1 MSFNLTI
8 QNRQRIVQRIASF
21 LHQLQPN
28 ENRSSLLQL
37 AQKFE
42 HACYTKAQ
50 NTKDYQNRIEKKLK
64 AAKKAQEGEDSN
76 PHNQVNEFER
86 AALNQR
92 RPGFYTNQSIA
103 TGVPFQNSNA
113 GYNNANIRQ
122 STPSSISSK
131 PYDSFSPQNKVINS
145 SNQHHSNNINNQP
158 TGARSSRQLASA
170 TSNPQSHD
178 FQSSNGFGR
187 PGHLSRP
194 NAHQQNRPIQNRN
207 FHTFQPEIF
216 SDGNLQVP
224 EPIPFNA
231 LNIPDPIPIYAAGT
245 KPEYKYG
252 ERKQIFTEQT
262 SFQNERNSDEGG
274 YYRQQKVLEMKRNHG
289 IVLENFRRKS
299 TEFLSTVKAKISQN
313 GMAPQLE
320 KLNQYIIYASNS
332 LNYMERCENGH
343 YPSEKSMAGLSVT
356 IKNILSANKMIES
369 AISRSKNTQQH
380 LQQTSPP
387 LSSWQAH
394 MQPQKSIV
402 HQPFNPLG
410 SQCSNLGSQTNGQY
424 RRQQSGNLQSQTETS
439 KLGSEVGYGFG
450 EQQTSPPL
458 SSWQAHMQ
466 PQKSIVHQPFN
477 PLGSQCSN
485 LGSQTNGQYRRQQS
499 GNLQSQTETSKLGS
513 EVGYGFG
520 EQPWSEIDAQTDCQQ
535 LQHPVGVGGM
545 DGQVNSEG
553 HFQSQWPN
561 SQTLPQPNNTQTP
574 IINVT
579 VNVSNIGAGSSHSNA
594 SSQQTPQL
602 VNISYQSNPSV
613 GNQHGFGN
621 QQAVDTANF
630 DPNVQKNLSPLKQ
643 VNSEFDPDS
652 FLCFSEEPDI
662 PECFPKMQSQSS
674 LDLDKPLVQ
683 PYVADS
689 VKKET
694 LNSQSVVDRS
704 MDNSFEPSLPWS
716 KSLELPQPPTFE
728 SSQVIDETDQ
738 SFVVK
743 QETVLSN
750 NQQIQNSLST
760 QKVNQISYGSQPL
773 ERSSAVK
780 TEPPTSNQ
788 TFGEG
793 ITQPNLQRT
802 AKEIK
807 PLTQIFFHERSDA
820 RIAHTEVQPPLK
832 KYKISFSDPHCQP
845 PLHSGDYDGSDYSHD
860 LTKLSCLLNQKLS
873 PVIFQSNLSNGS
885 LVFDCQNIFTVSII
899 FERLHEDE
907 LSSSPKYGKPLTVS
921 VERRCRQPKP
931 STLQA
936 KEDTLMTKM
945 MGQPSDLNFSN
956 QAFFRKVTAHSLQML
971 MHFLSRHENA
981 RGIILFCEWI
991 QTYSCQESSGTD
1003 TRMMHSLEFDPD
1015 SQTLLPLH
1023 LRSHDGK
1030 LLSPEEAC

>member
-1 MSFNLTI
+1 MNFTLNF
-8 QNRQRIVQRIASF
+8 QNRQRTVAKIATF
-21 LHQLQPN
+21 LHHLQPN
-28 ENRSSLLQL
+28 ETRSSLLQL

-42 HACYTKAQ
+42 DACYTKAS
-50 NTKDYQNRIEKKLK
+50 NTKDYQSRIEKKLR
-64 AAKKAQEGEDSN
+64 AAKKAQQAEAQQGFHTSQSN
-76 PHNQVNEFER
+76 
-86 AALNQR
+86 AA
-92 RPGFYTNQSIA
+92 
-103 TGVPFQNSNA
+103 GVPFQNSNA

-170 TSNPQSHD
+170 TSYPQSND
-178 FQSSNGFGR
+178 FQSSNSFGQPSR
-187 PGHLSRP
+187 LPRP
-194 NAHQQNRPIQNRN
+194 NANQQNRPIQNRN
-207 FHTFQPEIF
+207 FNTSQPEPF

-231 LNIPDPIPIYAAGT
+231 SNIPDPIPIYAAGT

-450 EQQTSPPL
+450 EQ
-458 SSWQAHMQ
+458 
-466 PQKSIVHQPFN
+466 
-477 PLGSQCSN
+477 
-485 LGSQTNGQYRRQQS
+485 
-499 GNLQSQTETSKLGS
+499 
-513 EVGYGFG
+513 
-520 EQPWSEIDAQTDCQQ
+520 PWSEIDAQTDCQQ

-579 VNVSNIGAGSSHSNA
+579 VNVSNIGTGNSNSNDSSK
-594 SSQQTPQL
+594 QTPQQ

-621 QQAVDTANF
+621 QQAADSAKF
-630 DPNVQKNLSPLKQ
+630 DPNVQNLSPLKQ
-643 VNSEFDPDS
+643 ANTDFDPS
-652 FLCFSEEPDI
+652 NFLQFPEEPVI
-662 PECFPKMQSQSS
+662 QESFPKLQSQSS

-760 QKVNQISYGSQPL
+760 QKVNQISSGSVPPQLLTQAL
-773 ERSSAVK
+773 ERPSAVK
-780 TEPPTSNQ
+780 TEPPTANQ
-788 TFGEG
+788 TFGKG
-793 ITQPNLQRT
+793 ITQSDLQRT
-802 AKEIK
+802 TKEVK
-807 PLTQIFFHERSDA
+807 PSPQKFFHLRSDA
-820 RIAHTEVQPPLK
+820 RFSHTKVQPPLK

-845 PLHSGDYDGSDYSHD
+845 LVHSVDYDGSKYSHD
-860 LTKLSCLLNQKLS
+860 LMKLSCLLNQKLS
-873 PVIFQSNLSNGS
+873 PVIFRSNLGSDS

-907 LSSSPKYGKPLTVS
+907 LSSSPKHGKPLTVS
-921 VERRCRQPKP
+921 VERRCQPKR
-931 STLQA
+931 STLKA
-936 KEDTLMTKM
+936 EEDSLVTKM

-1015 SQTLLPLH
+1015 FQALLPLH

>member
-1 MSFNLTI
+1 MNFTLNF
-8 QNRQRIVQRIASF
+8 QNRQRTVAKIATF
-21 LHQLQPN
+21 LHHLQPN
-28 ENRSSLLQL
+28 ETRSSLLQL

-42 HACYTKAQ
+42 DACYTKAS
-50 NTKDYQNRIEKKLK
+50 NTKDYQSRIEKKLR
-64 AAKKAQEGEDSN
+64 AAKKAQQAEAQQGFHTSQSN
-76 PHNQVNEFER
+76 
-86 AALNQR
+86 AA
-92 RPGFYTNQSIA
+92 
-103 TGVPFQNSNA
+103 GVPFQNSNA

-170 TSNPQSHD
+170 TSYPQSND
-178 FQSSNGFGR
+178 FQSSNSFGQPSR
-187 PGHLSRP
+187 LPRP
-194 NAHQQNRPIQNRN
+194 NANQQNRPIQNRN
-207 FHTFQPEIF
+207 FNTSQPEPF

-231 LNIPDPIPIYAAGT
+231 SNIPDPIPIYAAGT

-450 EQQTSPPL
+450 EQ
-458 SSWQAHMQ
+458 
-466 PQKSIVHQPFN
+466 
-477 PLGSQCSN
+477 
-485 LGSQTNGQYRRQQS
+485 
-499 GNLQSQTETSKLGS
+499 
-513 EVGYGFG
+513 
-520 EQPWSEIDAQTDCQQ
+520 PWSEIDAQTDCQQ

-579 VNVSNIGAGSSHSNA
+579 VNVSNIGTGNSNSNDSSK
-594 SSQQTPQL
+594 QTPQQ

-621 QQAVDTANF
+621 QQAADSAKF
-630 DPNVQKNLSPLKQ
+630 DPNVQNLSPLKQ
-643 VNSEFDPDS
+643 ANTDFDPS
-652 FLCFSEEPDI
+652 NFLQFPEEPVI
-662 PECFPKMQSQSS
+662 QESFPKLQSQSS
-674 LDLDKPLVQ
+674 LDLDKPFVQ
-683 PYVADS
+683 PHVADS
-689 VKKET
+689 VEKET
-694 LNSQSVVDRS
+694 IDSQPLAERS
-704 MDNSFEPSLPWS
+704 LDNSFEPLAKGP
-716 KSLELPQPPTFE
+716 ELPEPPTFE

-760 QKVNQISYGSQPL
+760 QKVNQISSGSVPPQLLTQAL
-773 ERSSAVK
+773 ERPSAVK
-780 TEPPTSNQ
+780 TEPPTANQ
-788 TFGEG
+788 TFGKG
-793 ITQPNLQRT
+793 ITQSDLQRT
-802 AKEIK
+802 TKEVK
-807 PLTQIFFHERSDA
+807 PSPQKFFHLRSDA
-820 RIAHTEVQPPLK
+820 RFSHTKVQPPLK

-845 PLHSGDYDGSDYSHD
+845 LVHSVDYDGSKYSHD
-860 LTKLSCLLNQKLS
+860 LMKLSCLLNQKLS
-873 PVIFQSNLSNGS
+873 PVIFRSNLGSDS

-907 LSSSPKYGKPLTVS
+907 LSSSPKHGKPLTVS
-921 VERRCRQPKP
+921 VERRCQPKR
-931 STLQA
+931 STLKA
-936 KEDTLMTKM
+936 EEDSLVTKM

-1015 SQTLLPLH
+1015 FQALLPLH

>member
-122 STPSSISSK
+122 SNPSSIPSR
-131 PYDSFSPQNKVINS
+131 PFNSFSQQNKLTTNS
-145 SNQHHSNNINNQP
+145 SNQHYSNNISSQP
-158 TGARSSRQLASA
+158 TDVRSSRQLASA
-170 TSNPQSHD
+170 TSYPQSND
-178 FQSSNGFGR
+178 FQSSNSFGQPSR
-187 PGHLSRP
+187 LPRP
-194 NAHQQNRPIQNRN
+194 NANQQNRPIQNRN
-207 FHTFQPEIF
+207 FNTSQPEPF

-231 LNIPDPIPIYAAGT
+231 SNIPDPIPISAAGA
-245 KPEYKYG
+245 KPEICNYG
-252 ERKQIFTEQT
+252 GRKQIFPPQT
-262 SFQNERNSDEGG
+262 SLQNETNTDEGG

-313 GMAPQLE
+313 GMARQLE
-320 KLNQYIIYASNS
+320 KLKQYIIYASNT
-332 LNYMERCENGH
+332 LNYMERCEKGH
-343 YPSEKSMAGLSVT
+343 YPSEQTLAGLSVT
-356 IKNILSANKMIES
+356 IQKILSANKMIEG

-380 LQQTSPP
+380 PQQTSQP
-387 LSSWQAH
+387 LNNWQPQ
-394 MQPQKSIV
+394 MQPQKSTL
-402 HQPFNPLG
+402 HPPFKPLG
-410 SQCSNLGSQTNGQY
+410 SQCSNMASQANGHY
-424 RRQQSGNLQSQTETS
+424 RRQQSGNLQSQTEIS
-439 KLGSEVGYGFG
+439 QRGSEVGYGFG
-450 EQQTSPPL
+450 QQPL
-458 SSWQAHMQ
+458 SDMS
-466 PQKSIVHQPFN
+466 
-477 PLGSQCSN
+477 
-485 LGSQTNGQYRRQQS
+485 YQQS
-499 GNLQSQTETSKLGS
+499 
-513 EVGYGFG
+513 
-520 EQPWSEIDAQTDCQQ
+520 
-535 LQHPVGVGGM
+535 QHAVGVGVM

-553 HFQSQWPN
+553 HLQNQWPN

-579 VNVSNIGAGSSHSNA
+579 VNVSNIGTGNSNSNDSSK
-594 SSQQTPQL
+594 QTPQQ

-621 QQAVDTANF
+621 QQATDSAKF
-630 DPNVQKNLSPLKQ
+630 DPNVQNLSPLKQ
-643 VNSEFDPDS
+643 ANTDFDPS
-652 FLCFSEEPDI
+652 NFLQFPEEPVI
-662 PECFPKMQSQSS
+662 QESFPKLQSQSS

>member
-1 MSFNLTI
+1 MNFTLNF
-8 QNRQRIVQRIASF
+8 QNRQRTVAKIATF
-21 LHQLQPN
+21 LHHLQPN
-28 ENRSSLLQL
+28 ETRSSLLQL

-42 HACYTKAQ
+42 DACYTKAS
-50 NTKDYQNRIEKKLK
+50 NTKDYQSRIEKKLR
-64 AAKKAQEGEDSN
+64 AAKKAQQAEAQQGFHTSQSN
-76 PHNQVNEFER
+76 
-86 AALNQR
+86 AA
-92 RPGFYTNQSIA
+92 
-103 TGVPFQNSNA
+103 GVPFQNSNA

-122 STPSSISSK
+122 SNPSSIPSR
-131 PYDSFSPQNKVINS
+131 PFNSFSQQNKLTTNS
-145 SNQHHSNNINNQP
+145 SNQHYSNNISSQP
-158 TGARSSRQLASA
+158 TDVRSSRQLASA
-170 TSNPQSHD
+170 TSYPQSND
-178 FQSSNGFGR
+178 FQSSNSFGQPSR
-187 PGHLSRP
+187 LPRP
-194 NAHQQNRPIQNRN
+194 NANQQNRPIQNRN
-207 FHTFQPEIF
+207 FNTSQPEPF

-231 LNIPDPIPIYAAGT
+231 SNIPDPIPISAAGA
-245 KPEYKYG
+245 KPEICNYG
-252 ERKQIFTEQT
+252 GRKQIFPPQT
-262 SFQNERNSDEGG
+262 SLQNETNTDEGG

-313 GMAPQLE
+313 GMARQLE
-320 KLNQYIIYASNS
+320 KLKQYIIYASNT
-332 LNYMERCENGH
+332 LNYMERCEKGH
-343 YPSEKSMAGLSVT
+343 YPSEQTLAGLSVT
-356 IKNILSANKMIES
+356 IQKILSANKMIEG

-380 LQQTSPP
+380 PQQTSQP
-387 LSSWQAH
+387 LNNWQPQ
-394 MQPQKSIV
+394 MQPQKSTL
-402 HQPFNPLG
+402 HPPFKPLG
-410 SQCSNLGSQTNGQY
+410 SQCSNMASQANG
-424 RRQQSGNLQSQTETS
+424 
-439 KLGSEVGYGFG
+439 
-450 EQQTSPPL
+450 
-458 SSWQAHMQ
+458 H
-466 PQKSIVHQPFN
+466 
-477 PLGSQCSN
+477 
-485 LGSQTNGQYRRQQS
+485 YRRQQS

-579 VNVSNIGAGSSHSNA
+579 VNVSNIGTGNSNSNDSSK
-594 SSQQTPQL
+594 QTPQQ

-621 QQAVDTANF
+621 QQAADSAKF
-630 DPNVQKNLSPLKQ
+630 DPNVQNLSPLKQ
-643 VNSEFDPDS
+643 ANTDFDPS
-652 FLCFSEEPDI
+652 NFLQFPEEPVI
-662 PECFPKMQSQSS
+662 QESFPKLQSQSS
-674 LDLDKPLVQ
+674 LDLDKPFVQ
-683 PYVADS
+683 PHVADS
-689 VKKET
+689 VEKET
-694 LNSQSVVDRS
+694 IDSQPLAERS
-704 MDNSFEPSLPWS
+704 LDNSFEPLAKGP
-716 KSLELPQPPTFE
+716 ELPEPPTFE

-760 QKVNQISYGSQPL
+760 QKVNQISSGSVPPQLLTQAL
-773 ERSSAVK
+773 ERPSAVK
-780 TEPPTSNQ
+780 TEPPTANQ
-788 TFGEG
+788 TFGKG
-793 ITQPNLQRT
+793 ITQSDLQRT
-802 AKEIK
+802 TKEVK
-807 PLTQIFFHERSDA
+807 PSPQKFFHLRSDA
-820 RIAHTEVQPPLK
+820 RFSHTKVQPPLK

-845 PLHSGDYDGSDYSHD
+845 LVHSVDYDGSKYSHD
-860 LTKLSCLLNQKLS
+860 LMKLSCLLNQKLS
-873 PVIFQSNLSNGS
+873 PVIFRSNLGSDS

-907 LSSSPKYGKPLTVS
+907 LSSSPKHGKPLTVS
-921 VERRCRQPKP
+921 VERRCQPKR
-931 STLQA
+931 STLKA
-936 KEDTLMTKM
+936 EEDSLVTKM

>member
-122 STPSSISSK
+122 SNPSSIPSR
-131 PYDSFSPQNKVINS
+131 PFNSFSQQNKLTTNS
-145 SNQHHSNNINNQP
+145 SNQHYSNNISSQP
-158 TGARSSRQLASA
+158 TDVRSSRQLASA
-170 TSNPQSHD
+170 TSYPQSND
-178 FQSSNGFGR
+178 FQSSNSFGQPSR
-187 PGHLSRP
+187 LPRP
-194 NAHQQNRPIQNRN
+194 NANQQNRPIQNRN
-207 FHTFQPEIF
+207 FNTSQPEPF

-231 LNIPDPIPIYAAGT
+231 SNIPDPIPISAAGA
-245 KPEYKYG
+245 KPEICNYG
-252 ERKQIFTEQT
+252 GRKQIFPPQT
-262 SFQNERNSDEGG
+262 SLQNETNTDEGG

-313 GMAPQLE
+313 GMARQLE
-320 KLNQYIIYASNS
+320 KLKQYIIYASNT
-332 LNYMERCENGH
+332 LNYMERCEKGH
-343 YPSEKSMAGLSVT
+343 YPSEQTLAGLSVT
-356 IKNILSANKMIES
+356 IQKILSANKMIEG

-380 LQQTSPP
+380 PQQTSQP
-387 LSSWQAH
+387 LNNWQPQ
-394 MQPQKSIV
+394 MQPQKSTL
-402 HQPFNPLG
+402 HPPFKPLG
-410 SQCSNLGSQTNGQY
+410 SQCSNMASQANGHY
-424 RRQQSGNLQSQTETS
+424 RRQQSGNLQSQTEIS
-439 KLGSEVGYGFG
+439 QRGSEVGYGFG
-450 EQQTSPPL
+450 QQPL
-458 SSWQAHMQ
+458 SDMS
-466 PQKSIVHQPFN
+466 
-477 PLGSQCSN
+477 
-485 LGSQTNGQYRRQQS
+485 YQQS
-499 GNLQSQTETSKLGS
+499 
-513 EVGYGFG
+513 
-520 EQPWSEIDAQTDCQQ
+520 
-535 LQHPVGVGGM
+535 QHAVGVGVM

-553 HFQSQWPN
+553 HLQNQWPN

-579 VNVSNIGAGSSHSNA
+579 VNVSNIGTGNSNSNDSSK
-594 SSQQTPQL
+594 QTPQQ

-621 QQAVDTANF
+621 QQATDSAKF
-630 DPNVQKNLSPLKQ
+630 DPNVQNLSPLKQ
-643 VNSEFDPDS
+643 ANTDFDPS
-652 FLCFSEEPDI
+652 NFLQFPEEPVI
-662 PECFPKMQSQSS
+662 QESFPKLQSQSS
-674 LDLDKPLVQ
+674 LDLDKPFVQ
-683 PYVADS
+683 PHVADS
-689 VKKET
+689 VEKET
-694 LNSQSVVDRS
+694 IDSQPLAERS
-704 MDNSFEPSLPWS
+704 LDNSFEPLAKGP
-716 KSLELPQPPTFE
+716 ELPEPPTFE
-728 SSQVIDETDQ
+728 SSQVKHENDQ

-743 QETVLSN
+743 QEPVLSN
-750 NQQIQNSLST
+750 GQQIQNPFST
-760 QKVNQISYGSQPL
+760 QKVNQISSGSVPPQLLTQAL
-773 ERSSAVK
+773 ERPSAVK
-780 TEPPTSNQ
+780 TEPPTANQ
-788 TFGEG
+788 TFGKG
-793 ITQPNLQRT
+793 ITQSDLQRT
-802 AKEIK
+802 TKEVK
-807 PLTQIFFHERSDA
+807 PSPQKFFHLRSDA
-820 RIAHTEVQPPLK
+820 RFSHTKVQPPLK

-885 LVFDCQNIFTVSII
+885 LVFDCQNIFTVHII

-907 LSSSPKYGKPLTVS
+907 LSSSPKHGKPLTVS

-956 QAFFRKVTAHSLQML
+956 QGFFRKVTAHSLQML
-971 MHFLSRHENA
+971 MHFLSQHANA
-981 RGIILFCEWI
+981 LGIVLFCEWI
-991 QTYSCQESSGTD
+991 QTYSCQKSSGMD

-1015 SQTLLPLH
+1015 FQALLPLH

>member
-122 STPSSISSK
+122 SNPSSIPSR
-131 PYDSFSPQNKVINS
+131 PFNSFSQQNKLTTNS
-145 SNQHHSNNINNQP
+145 SNQHYSNNISSQP
-158 TGARSSRQLASA
+158 TDVRSSRQLASA
-170 TSNPQSHD
+170 TSYPQSND
-178 FQSSNGFGR
+178 FQSSNSFGQPSR
-187 PGHLSRP
+187 LPRP
-194 NAHQQNRPIQNRN
+194 NANQQNRPIQNRN
-207 FHTFQPEIF
+207 FNTSQPEPF

-313 GMAPQLE
+313 GMARQLE
-320 KLNQYIIYASNS
+320 KLKQYIIYASNT

-380 LQQTSPP
+380 L
-387 LSSWQAH
+387 
-394 MQPQKSIV
+394 
-402 HQPFNPLG
+402 
-410 SQCSNLGSQTNGQY
+410 
-424 RRQQSGNLQSQTETS
+424 
-439 KLGSEVGYGFG
+439 
-450 EQQTSPPL
+450 QQTSPPL

-579 VNVSNIGAGSSHSNA
+579 VNVSNIGTGNSNSNDSSK
-594 SSQQTPQL
+594 QTPQQ

-621 QQAVDTANF
+621 QQATDSAKF
-630 DPNVQKNLSPLKQ
+630 DPNVQNLSPLKQ
-643 VNSEFDPDS
+643 ANTDFDPS
-652 FLCFSEEPDI
+652 NFLQFPEEPVI
-662 PECFPKMQSQSS
+662 QESFPKLQSQSS

>member
-122 STPSSISSK
+122 SNPSSIPSR
-131 PYDSFSPQNKVINS
+131 PFNSFSQQNKLTTNS
-145 SNQHHSNNINNQP
+145 SNQHYSNNISSQP
-158 TGARSSRQLASA
+158 TDVRSSRQLASA
-170 TSNPQSHD
+170 TSYPQSND
-178 FQSSNGFGR
+178 FQSSNSFGQPSR
-187 PGHLSRP
+187 LPRP
-194 NAHQQNRPIQNRN
+194 NANQQNRPIQNRN
-207 FHTFQPEIF
+207 FNTSQPEPF

-313 GMAPQLE
+313 GMARQLE
-320 KLNQYIIYASNS
+320 KLKQYIIYASNT

-380 LQQTSPP
+380 L
-387 LSSWQAH
+387 
-394 MQPQKSIV
+394 
-402 HQPFNPLG
+402 
-410 SQCSNLGSQTNGQY
+410 
-424 RRQQSGNLQSQTETS
+424 
-439 KLGSEVGYGFG
+439 
-450 EQQTSPPL
+450 QQTSPPL

-579 VNVSNIGAGSSHSNA
+579 VNVSNIGTGNSNSNDSSK
-594 SSQQTPQL
+594 QTPQQ

-621 QQAVDTANF
+621 QQATDSAKF
-630 DPNVQKNLSPLKQ
+630 DPNVQNLSPLKQ
-643 VNSEFDPDS
+643 ANTDFDPS
-652 FLCFSEEPDI
+652 NFLQFPEEPVI
-662 PECFPKMQSQSS
+662 QESFPKLQSQSS
-674 LDLDKPLVQ
+674 LDLDKPFVQ
-683 PYVADS
+683 PHVADS
-689 VKKET
+689 VEKET
-694 LNSQSVVDRS
+694 IDSQPLAERS
-704 MDNSFEPSLPWS
+704 LDNSFEPLAKGP
-716 KSLELPQPPTFE
+716 ELPEPPTFE
-728 SSQVIDETDQ
+728 SSQVKHENDQ

-743 QETVLSN
+743 QEPVLSN
-750 NQQIQNSLST
+750 GQQIQNPFST
-760 QKVNQISYGSQPL
+760 QKVNQISSGSVPPQLLTQAL
-773 ERSSAVK
+773 ERPSAVK
-780 TEPPTSNQ
+780 TEPPTANQ
-788 TFGEG
+788 TFGKG
-793 ITQPNLQRT
+793 ITQSDLQRT
-802 AKEIK
+802 TKEVK
-807 PLTQIFFHERSDA
+807 PSPQKFFHLRSDA
-820 RIAHTEVQPPLK
+820 RFSHTKVQPPLK

-885 LVFDCQNIFTVSII
+885 LVFDCQNIFTVHII

-907 LSSSPKYGKPLTVS
+907 LSSSPKHGKPLTVS

-956 QAFFRKVTAHSLQML
+956 QGFFRKVTAHSLQML
-971 MHFLSRHENA
+971 MHFLSQHANA
-981 RGIILFCEWI
+981 LGIVLFCEWI
-991 QTYSCQESSGTD
+991 QTYSCQKSSGMD

-1015 SQTLLPLH
+1015 FQALLPLH

>member
-450 EQQTSPPL
+450 EQPWSETS
-458 SSWQAHMQ
+458 
-466 PQKSIVHQPFN
+466 K
-477 PLGSQCSN
+477 LGSEVGYGFGEQPWSETSK
-485 LGSQTNGQYRRQQS
+485 LGSEVGYGFGEQPWSETSKLGSEVGYGFGEQPWS
-499 GNLQSQTETSKLGS
+499 ETSKLGS

-860 LTKLSCLLNQKLS
+860 LTKLSL
-873 PVIFQSNLSNGS
+873 
-885 LVFDCQNIFTVSII
+885 
-899 FERLHEDE
+899 
-907 LSSSPKYGKPLTVS
+907 
-921 VERRCRQPKP
+921 
-931 STLQA
+931 
-936 KEDTLMTKM
+936 TKM

-971 MHFLSRHENA
+971 MHFLSQHENA

-991 QTYSCQESSGTD
+991 QTYSCQKSSGMD

-1015 SQTLLPLH
+1015 FQALLPLH

>member
-1 MSFNLTI
+1 MNFTLNF
-8 QNRQRIVQRIASF
+8 QNRQRTVAKIATF
-21 LHQLQPN
+21 LHHLQPN
-28 ENRSSLLQL
+28 ETRSSLLQL

-42 HACYTKAQ
+42 DACYTKAS
-50 NTKDYQNRIEKKLK
+50 NTKDYQSRIEKKLR
-64 AAKKAQEGEDSN
+64 AAKKAQQAEAQQGFHTSQSN
-76 PHNQVNEFER
+76 
-86 AALNQR
+86 AA
-92 RPGFYTNQSIA
+92 
-103 TGVPFQNSNA
+103 GVPFQNSNA

-122 STPSSISSK
+122 SNPSSIPSR
-131 PYDSFSPQNKVINS
+131 PFNSFSQQNKLTTNS
-145 SNQHHSNNINNQP
+145 SNQHYSNNISSQP
-158 TGARSSRQLASA
+158 TDVRSSRQLASA
-170 TSNPQSHD
+170 TSYPQSND
-178 FQSSNGFGR
+178 FQSSNSFGQPSR
-187 PGHLSRP
+187 LPRP
-194 NAHQQNRPIQNRN
+194 NANQQNRPIQNRN
-207 FHTFQPEIF
+207 FNTSQPEPF

-231 LNIPDPIPIYAAGT
+231 SNIPDPIPISAAGA
-245 KPEYKYG
+245 KPEICNYG
-252 ERKQIFTEQT
+252 GRKQIFPPQT
-262 SFQNERNSDEGG
+262 SLQNETNTDEGG

-313 GMAPQLE
+313 GMARQLE
-320 KLNQYIIYASNS
+320 KLKQYIIYASNT
-332 LNYMERCENGH
+332 LNYMERCEKGH
-343 YPSEKSMAGLSVT
+343 YPSEQTLAGLSVT
-356 IKNILSANKMIES
+356 IQKILSANKMIEG

-380 LQQTSPP
+380 PQQTSQP
-387 LSSWQAH
+387 LNNWQPQ
-394 MQPQKSIV
+394 MQPQKSTL
-402 HQPFNPLG
+402 HPPFKPLG
-410 SQCSNLGSQTNGQY
+410 SQCSNMASQANG
-424 RRQQSGNLQSQTETS
+424 
-439 KLGSEVGYGFG
+439 
-450 EQQTSPPL
+450 
-458 SSWQAHMQ
+458 H
-466 PQKSIVHQPFN
+466 
-477 PLGSQCSN
+477 
-485 LGSQTNGQYRRQQS
+485 YRRQQS

-579 VNVSNIGAGSSHSNA
+579 VNVSNIGTGNSNSNDSSK
-594 SSQQTPQL
+594 QTPQQ

-621 QQAVDTANF
+621 QQAADSAKF
-630 DPNVQKNLSPLKQ
+630 DPNVQNLSPLKQ
-643 VNSEFDPDS
+643 ANTDFDPS
-652 FLCFSEEPDI
+652 NFLQFPEEPVI
-662 PECFPKMQSQSS
+662 QESFPKLQSQSS

-760 QKVNQISYGSQPL
+760 QKVNQISSGSVPPQLLTQAL
-773 ERSSAVK
+773 ERPSAVK
-780 TEPPTSNQ
+780 TEPPTANQ
-788 TFGEG
+788 TFGKG
-793 ITQPNLQRT
+793 ITQSDLQRT
-802 AKEIK
+802 TKEVK
-807 PLTQIFFHERSDA
+807 PSPQKFFHLRSDA
-820 RIAHTEVQPPLK
+820 RFSHTKVQPPLK

-845 PLHSGDYDGSDYSHD
+845 LVHSVDYDGSKYSHD
-860 LTKLSCLLNQKLS
+860 LMKLSCLLNQKLS
-873 PVIFQSNLSNGS
+873 PVIFRSNLGSDS

-907 LSSSPKYGKPLTVS
+907 LSSSPKHGKPLTVS
-921 VERRCRQPKP
+921 VERRCQPKR
-931 STLQA
+931 STLKA
-936 KEDTLMTKM
+936 EEDSLVTKM

-1015 SQTLLPLH
+1015 FQALLPLH

>member
-1 MSFNLTI
+1 MNFTLNF
-8 QNRQRIVQRIASF
+8 QNRQRTVAKIATF
-21 LHQLQPN
+21 LHHLQPN
-28 ENRSSLLQL
+28 ETRSSLLQL

-42 HACYTKAQ
+42 DACYTKAS
-50 NTKDYQNRIEKKLK
+50 NTKDYQSRIEKKLR
-64 AAKKAQEGEDSN
+64 AAKKAQQAEAQQGFHTSQSN
-76 PHNQVNEFER
+76 
-86 AALNQR
+86 AA
-92 RPGFYTNQSIA
+92 
-103 TGVPFQNSNA
+103 GVPFQNSNA

-170 TSNPQSHD
+170 TSYPQSND
-178 FQSSNGFGR
+178 FQSSNSFGQPSR
-187 PGHLSRP
+187 LPRP
-194 NAHQQNRPIQNRN
+194 NANQQNRPIQNRN
-207 FHTFQPEIF
+207 FNTSQPEPF

-231 LNIPDPIPIYAAGT
+231 SNIPDPIPIYAAGT

-450 EQQTSPPL
+450 EQ
-458 SSWQAHMQ
+458 
-466 PQKSIVHQPFN
+466 
-477 PLGSQCSN
+477 
-485 LGSQTNGQYRRQQS
+485 
-499 GNLQSQTETSKLGS
+499 
-513 EVGYGFG
+513 
-520 EQPWSEIDAQTDCQQ
+520 PWSEIDAQTDCQQ

-579 VNVSNIGAGSSHSNA
+579 VNVSNIGTGNSNSNDSSK
-594 SSQQTPQL
+594 QTPQQ

-621 QQAVDTANF
+621 QQAADSAKF
-630 DPNVQKNLSPLKQ
+630 DPNVQNLSPLKQ
-643 VNSEFDPDS
+643 ANTDFDPS
-652 FLCFSEEPDI
+652 NFLQFPEEPVI
-662 PECFPKMQSQSS
+662 QESFPKLQSQSS
-674 LDLDKPLVQ
+674 LDLDKPFVQ
-683 PYVADS
+683 PHVADS
-689 VKKET
+689 VEKET
-694 LNSQSVVDRS
+694 IDSQPLAERS
-704 MDNSFEPSLPWS
+704 LDNSFEPLAKGP
-716 KSLELPQPPTFE
+716 ELPEPPTFE

-760 QKVNQISYGSQPL
+760 QKVNQISSGSVPPQLLTQAL
-773 ERSSAVK
+773 ERPSAVK
-780 TEPPTSNQ
+780 TEPPTANQ
-788 TFGEG
+788 TFGKG
-793 ITQPNLQRT
+793 ITQSDLQRT
-802 AKEIK
+802 TKEVK
-807 PLTQIFFHERSDA
+807 PSPQKFFHLRSDA
-820 RIAHTEVQPPLK
+820 RFSHTKVQPPLK

-845 PLHSGDYDGSDYSHD
+845 LVHSVDYDGSKYSHD
-860 LTKLSCLLNQKLS
+860 LMKLSCLLNQKLS
-873 PVIFQSNLSNGS
+873 PVIFRSNLGSDS

-907 LSSSPKYGKPLTVS
+907 LSSSPKHGKPLTVS
-921 VERRCRQPKP
+921 VERRCQPKR
-931 STLQA
+931 STLKA
-936 KEDTLMTKM
+936 EEDSLVTKM

>member
-1 MSFNLTI
+1 MNFTLNF
-8 QNRQRIVQRIASF
+8 QNRQRTVAKIATF
-21 LHQLQPN
+21 LHHLQPN
-28 ENRSSLLQL
+28 ETRSSLLQL

-42 HACYTKAQ
+42 DACYTKAS
-50 NTKDYQNRIEKKLK
+50 NTKDYQSRIEKKLR
-64 AAKKAQEGEDSN
+64 AAKKAQQAEAQQGFHTSQSN
-76 PHNQVNEFER
+76 
-86 AALNQR
+86 AA
-92 RPGFYTNQSIA
+92 
-103 TGVPFQNSNA
+103 GVPFQNSNA

-170 TSNPQSHD
+170 TSYPQSND
-178 FQSSNGFGR
+178 FQSSNSFGQPSR
-187 PGHLSRP
+187 LPRP
-194 NAHQQNRPIQNRN
+194 NANQQNRPIQNRN
-207 FHTFQPEIF
+207 FNTSQPEPF

-231 LNIPDPIPIYAAGT
+231 SNIPDPIPIYAAGT

-450 EQQTSPPL
+450 EQ
-458 SSWQAHMQ
+458 
-466 PQKSIVHQPFN
+466 
-477 PLGSQCSN
+477 
-485 LGSQTNGQYRRQQS
+485 
-499 GNLQSQTETSKLGS
+499 
-513 EVGYGFG
+513 
-520 EQPWSEIDAQTDCQQ
+520 PWSEIDAQTDCQQ

-579 VNVSNIGAGSSHSNA
+579 VNVSNIGTGNSNSNDSSK
-594 SSQQTPQL
+594 QTPQQ

-621 QQAVDTANF
+621 QQAADSAKF
-630 DPNVQKNLSPLKQ
+630 DPNVQNLSPLKQ
-643 VNSEFDPDS
+643 ANTDFDPS
-652 FLCFSEEPDI
+652 NFLQFPEEPVI
-662 PECFPKMQSQSS
+662 QESFPKLQSQSS

-760 QKVNQISYGSQPL
+760 QKVNQISSGSVPPQLLTQAL
-773 ERSSAVK
+773 ERPSAVK
-780 TEPPTSNQ
+780 TEPPTANQ
-788 TFGEG
+788 TFGKG
-793 ITQPNLQRT
+793 ITQSDLQRT
-802 AKEIK
+802 TKEVK
-807 PLTQIFFHERSDA
+807 PSPQKFFHLRSDA
-820 RIAHTEVQPPLK
+820 RFSHTKVQPPLK

-845 PLHSGDYDGSDYSHD
+845 LVHSVDYDGSKYSHD
-860 LTKLSCLLNQKLS
+860 LMKLSCLLNQKLS
-873 PVIFQSNLSNGS
+873 PVIFRSNLGSDS

-907 LSSSPKYGKPLTVS
+907 LSSSPKHGKPLTVS
-921 VERRCRQPKP
+921 VERRCQPKR
-931 STLQA
+931 STLKA
-936 KEDTLMTKM
+936 EEDSLVTKM

>member
-1 MSFNLTI
+1 MNFTLNF
-8 QNRQRIVQRIASF
+8 QNRQRTVAKIATF
-21 LHQLQPN
+21 LHHLQPN
-28 ENRSSLLQL
+28 ETRSSLLQL

-42 HACYTKAQ
+42 DACYTKAS
-50 NTKDYQNRIEKKLK
+50 NTKDYQSRIEKKLR
-64 AAKKAQEGEDSN
+64 AAKKAQQAEAQQGFHTSQSN
-76 PHNQVNEFER
+76 
-86 AALNQR
+86 AA
-92 RPGFYTNQSIA
+92 
-103 TGVPFQNSNA
+103 GVPFQNSNA

-122 STPSSISSK
+122 SNPSSIPSR
-131 PYDSFSPQNKVINS
+131 PFNSFSQQNKLTTNS
-145 SNQHHSNNINNQP
+145 SNQHYSNNISSQP
-158 TGARSSRQLASA
+158 TDVRSSRQLASA
-170 TSNPQSHD
+170 TSYPQSND
-178 FQSSNGFGR
+178 FQSSNSFGQPSR
-187 PGHLSRP
+187 LPRP
-194 NAHQQNRPIQNRN
+194 NANQQNRPIQNRN
-207 FHTFQPEIF
+207 FNTSQPEPF

-231 LNIPDPIPIYAAGT
+231 SNIPDPIPISAAGA
-245 KPEYKYG
+245 KPEICNYG
-252 ERKQIFTEQT
+252 GRKQIFPPQT
-262 SFQNERNSDEGG
+262 SLQNETNTDEGG

-313 GMAPQLE
+313 GMARQLE
-320 KLNQYIIYASNS
+320 KLKQYIIYASNT
-332 LNYMERCENGH
+332 LNYMERCEKGH
-343 YPSEKSMAGLSVT
+343 YPSEQTLAGLSVT
-356 IKNILSANKMIES
+356 IQKILSANKMIEG

-380 LQQTSPP
+380 PQQTSQP
-387 LSSWQAH
+387 LNNWQPQ
-394 MQPQKSIV
+394 MQPQKSTL
-402 HQPFNPLG
+402 HPPFKPLG
-410 SQCSNLGSQTNGQY
+410 SQCSNMASQANG
-424 RRQQSGNLQSQTETS
+424 
-439 KLGSEVGYGFG
+439 
-450 EQQTSPPL
+450 
-458 SSWQAHMQ
+458 H
-466 PQKSIVHQPFN
+466 
-477 PLGSQCSN
+477 
-485 LGSQTNGQYRRQQS
+485 YRRQQS

-579 VNVSNIGAGSSHSNA
+579 VNVSNIGTGNSNSNDSSK
-594 SSQQTPQL
+594 QTPQQ

-621 QQAVDTANF
+621 QQAADSAKF
-630 DPNVQKNLSPLKQ
+630 DPNVQNLSPLKQ
-643 VNSEFDPDS
+643 ANTDFDPS
-652 FLCFSEEPDI
+652 NFLQFPEEPVI
-662 PECFPKMQSQSS
+662 QESFPKLQSQSS

-760 QKVNQISYGSQPL
+760 QKVNQISSGSVPPQLLTQAL
-773 ERSSAVK
+773 ERPSAVK
-780 TEPPTSNQ
+780 TEPPTANQ
-788 TFGEG
+788 TFGKG
-793 ITQPNLQRT
+793 ITQSDLQRT
-802 AKEIK
+802 TKEVK
-807 PLTQIFFHERSDA
+807 PSPQKFFHLRSDA
-820 RIAHTEVQPPLK
+820 RFSHTKVQPPLK

-845 PLHSGDYDGSDYSHD
+845 LVHSVDYDGSKYSHD
-860 LTKLSCLLNQKLS
+860 LMKLSCLLNQKLS
-873 PVIFQSNLSNGS
+873 PVIFRSNLGSDS

-907 LSSSPKYGKPLTVS
+907 LSSSPKHGKPLTVS
-921 VERRCRQPKP
+921 VERRCQPKR
-931 STLQA
+931 STLKA
-936 KEDTLMTKM
+936 EEDSLVTKM

>member
-1 MSFNLTI
+1 MNFTLNF
-8 QNRQRIVQRIASF
+8 QNRQRTVAKIATF
-21 LHQLQPN
+21 LHHLQPN
-28 ENRSSLLQL
+28 ETRSSLLQL

-42 HACYTKAQ
+42 DACYTKAS
-50 NTKDYQNRIEKKLK
+50 NTKDYQSRIEKKLR
-64 AAKKAQEGEDSN
+64 AAKKAQQAEAQQGFHTSQSN
-76 PHNQVNEFER
+76 
-86 AALNQR
+86 AA
-92 RPGFYTNQSIA
+92 
-103 TGVPFQNSNA
+103 GVPFQNSNA

-122 STPSSISSK
+122 SNPSSIPSR
-131 PYDSFSPQNKVINS
+131 PFNSFSQQNKLTTNS
-145 SNQHHSNNINNQP
+145 SNQHYSNNISSQP
-158 TGARSSRQLASA
+158 TDVRSSRQLASA
-170 TSNPQSHD
+170 TSYPQSND
-178 FQSSNGFGR
+178 FQSSNSFGQPSR
-187 PGHLSRP
+187 LPRP
-194 NAHQQNRPIQNRN
+194 NANQQNRPIQNRN
-207 FHTFQPEIF
+207 FNTSQPEPF

-231 LNIPDPIPIYAAGT
+231 SNIPDPIPISAAGA
-245 KPEYKYG
+245 KPEICNYG
-252 ERKQIFTEQT
+252 GRKQIFPPQT
-262 SFQNERNSDEGG
+262 SLQNETNTDEGG

-313 GMAPQLE
+313 GMARQLE
-320 KLNQYIIYASNS
+320 KLKQYIIYASNT
-332 LNYMERCENGH
+332 LNYMERCEKGH
-343 YPSEKSMAGLSVT
+343 YPSEQTLAGLSVT
-356 IKNILSANKMIES
+356 IQKILSANKMIEG

-380 LQQTSPP
+380 PQQTSQP
-387 LSSWQAH
+387 LNNWQPQ
-394 MQPQKSIV
+394 MQPQKSTL
-402 HQPFNPLG
+402 HPPFKPLG
-410 SQCSNLGSQTNGQY
+410 SQCSNMASQANG
-424 RRQQSGNLQSQTETS
+424 
-439 KLGSEVGYGFG
+439 
-450 EQQTSPPL
+450 
-458 SSWQAHMQ
+458 H
-466 PQKSIVHQPFN
+466 
-477 PLGSQCSN
+477 
-485 LGSQTNGQYRRQQS
+485 YRRQQS

-579 VNVSNIGAGSSHSNA
+579 VNVSNIGTGNSNSNDSSK
-594 SSQQTPQL
+594 QTPQQ

-621 QQAVDTANF
+621 QQAADSAKF
-630 DPNVQKNLSPLKQ
+630 DPNVQNLSPLKQ
-643 VNSEFDPDS
+643 ANTDFDPS
-652 FLCFSEEPDI
+652 NFLQFPEEPVI
-662 PECFPKMQSQSS
+662 QESFPKLQSQSS
-674 LDLDKPLVQ
+674 LDLDKPFVQ
-683 PYVADS
+683 PHVADS
-689 VKKET
+689 VEKET
-694 LNSQSVVDRS
+694 IDSQPLAERS
-704 MDNSFEPSLPWS
+704 LDNSFEPLAKGP
-716 KSLELPQPPTFE
+716 ELPEPPTFE

-760 QKVNQISYGSQPL
+760 QKVNQISSGSVPPQLLTQAL
-773 ERSSAVK
+773 ERPSAVK
-780 TEPPTSNQ
+780 TEPPTANQ
-788 TFGEG
+788 TFGKG
-793 ITQPNLQRT
+793 ITQSDLQRT
-802 AKEIK
+802 TKEVK
-807 PLTQIFFHERSDA
+807 PSPQKFFHLRSDA
-820 RIAHTEVQPPLK
+820 RFSHTKVQPPLK

-845 PLHSGDYDGSDYSHD
+845 LVHSVDYDGSKYSHD
-860 LTKLSCLLNQKLS
+860 LMKLSCLLNQKLS
-873 PVIFQSNLSNGS
+873 PVIFRSNLGSDS

-907 LSSSPKYGKPLTVS
+907 LSSSPKHGKPLTVS
-921 VERRCRQPKP
+921 VERRCQPKR
-931 STLQA
+931 STLKA
-936 KEDTLMTKM
+936 EEDSLVTKM

-1015 SQTLLPLH
+1015 FQALLPLH